1 MLKKVILTA
10 FFLILSSKAL
20 ADEIK
25 LTENAPSSYV
35 VKKGDTL
42 WDISALFLKEP
53 WLWPKLWR
61 MNSEINNPHLI
72 YPGDELRLV
81 YDKLGQ
87 PMIVKGKPRLKWSPK
102 VRTSLKNLTPINT
115 IAFNSIDTYIKYDS
129 IFSPQQLGS
138 LPYVLGGHQG
148 YNLNVNGAKLYVN
161 GDLVVGNSYVI
172 YQKEEPILDT
182 ETDAIIGY
190 YATLVGSGKSVANG
204 DSKANI
210 PATLQLLQTTRE
222 IRAGDVVVEVSQS
235 QYFPSF
241 FTMQS
246 AATGLQGKIIKAIS
260 GNREFAKQEVVFI
273 NLGKRDGLKQGD
285 LLSVNSNSPEIVE
298 TSSGPAYAVD
308 TSYWSRLL
316 SSGDSQYNIPTERV
330 GKIMVYNVFEQ
341 YSMALILH
349 SDKPLKLQDSV
360 ATP

>member
-1 MLKKVILTA
+1 MLKKVILTT
-10 FFLILSSKAL
+10 FFLILSNNVL

-25 LTENAPSSYV
+25 LTENSPTSYV

-42 WDISALFLKEP
+42 WDISALFLNEP

-72 YPGDELRLV
+72 YPGDELTLV
-81 YDKLGQ
+81 YNEHGQ
-87 PMIVKGKPRLKWSPK
+87 PMIVKVKPRLKWSPK
-102 VRTSLKNLTPINT
+102 VRTSLKDLKPINT
-115 IAFNSIDTYIKYDS
+115 IAFNTIDTYIKYDS
-129 IFSPQQLGS
+129 IFSPEQLAAF
-138 LPYVLGGHQG
+138 PYVLGSDQG

-161 GDLVVGNSYVI
+161 GDLVAGNSYAI
-172 YQKEEPILDT
+172 YQKEEQILDT

-190 YATLVGSGKSVANG
+190 YATLVGSGNSVASG
-204 DSKANI
+204 DAKAKI

-222 IRAGDVVVEVSQS
+222 IRAGDVLVDVAKSQN
-235 QYFPSF
+235 FPSF

-246 AATGLQGKIIKAIS
+246 ASPGVQGKIIKAIS

-273 NLGKRDGLKQGD
+273 NLGNVHGIKQGD
-285 LLSVNSNSPEIVE
+285 LLSVNRNSPDIVE
-298 TSSGPAYAVD
+298 TSSGPAYAAD
-308 TSYWSRLL
+308 APYWSRLATTT
-316 SSGDSQYNIPTERV
+316 DSEYNIPAERV
-330 GKIMVYNVFEQ
+330 GEIMVYNVFEQ